1 MRVLVVVCVIAF
13 VLTIDMIV
21 NAAVVEVE
29 VMVVVVVVLVVEDV
43 VVVVTVQE
51 CGLAQVS
58 TLTRRFSPLL

>member
-29 VMVVVVVVLVVEDV
+29 VMVVVVVLVVEDV